1 MKVIISVTTT
11 KARLGIFFYTF
22 QSLKKQS
29 YNNFQISINLS
40 KEPYLFDDGIEAVP
54 KWMIGDDV
62 QINFVNNSGSYRKLL
77 PLIEQVGEDD
87 IIVTAD
93 DDVLYSENWLNKI
106 IESALRY
113 QNYIVC
119 GRARRIQKN
128 ILGRFQNYS
137 HWPIVLEKTTDLTLL
152 PIGCSGIAY
161 RARLLDLEFV
171 TNKAYLEYAPTA
183 DDIWF
188 RLASIRKNTKVYVDP
203 EIDEGNAYILHNAG
217 LEQVNLHRLGKKHRL
232 HERVI
237 IRLITK
243 LANYFGISLA
253 KNDFAWKNS
262 LEYSNL
268 ISECANSKR
277 RTS

>member
-1 MKVIISVTTT
+1 MKVIVSVTTT
-11 KARLGIFFYTF
+11 KARLGLFFYAL
-22 QSLKKQS
+22 QSLKRQN

-40 KEPYLFDDGIEAVP
+40 KEPYLFDDGIDVVP
-54 KWMIGDDV
+54 DWMIGDNV
-62 QINFVNNSGSYRKLL
+62 QINFVNNSGSYRKLV

-93 DDVLYSENWLNKI
+93 DDVLYAEDWLNKI
-106 IESALRY
+106 IERTLRY

-137 HWPIVLEKTTDLTLL
+137 HWPMVLEKTIGLTLL

-161 RARLLDLEFV
+161 RIKLLDLQFI
-171 TNKAYLEYAPTA
+171 TNEAYLEYAPTA

-203 EIDEGNAYILHNAG
+203 EIDEGNAYIRHNAG
-217 LEQVNLHRLGKKHRL
+217 LEQMNLHRPKKRRRL
-232 HERVI
+232 HERAI
-237 IRLITK
+237 IRLATK
-243 LANYFGISLA
+243 FSNYFGISLA
-253 KNDFAWKNS
+253 KNDLAWKHS

-268 ISECANSKR
+268 RSEGANSKR
-277 RTS
+277 RIL